1 MVGGGGSE
9 EYTSQPRPGAV
20 GEGTGRSG
28 SGEAVAPC
36 LQKTSRRGTKG
47 YVSQGVCWAAA
58 TTPVV
63 GQSCAW
69 PARGGGICRGTD
81 TWGLLPV
88 GGSVWFTLSWLMVMV
103 FAVVIVDIREL
114 AG

>member
-1 MVGGGGSE
+1 MPAEDFPSWN
-9 EYTSQPRPGAV
+9 
-20 GEGTGRSG
+20 
-28 SGEAVAPC
+28 
-36 LQKTSRRGTKG
+36 
-47 YVSQGVCWAAA
+47 QGVCKSGC
-58 TTPVV
+58 VL
-63 GQSCAW
+63 GCCYYSCCGTELCLAC
-69 PARGGGICRGTD
+69 AGGGICRGTD